1 MNRRGFSLYLTF
13 LISTVI
19 FLLVTTSYEISK
31 TALDLGRSEAI
42 ETQLF
47 HAADGGLERGL
58 AHLRQKYAPF
68 TMNYSSVINSRRRLV
83 INVEAIKVN
92 GLIDLLV
99 SANLFEGNRELA
111 SRKLKRSGIKNLHG
125 RNGIGKLVEAT

>member
-19 FLLVTTSYEISK
+19 FLLVTASYEISK

-42 ETQLF
+42 ETQIF
-47 HAADGGLERGL
+47 HAADGGIERGL
-58 AHLRQKYAPF
+58 ARLRKQYAPF
-68 TMNYSSVINSRRRLV
+68 SMSYSSIINRRRRLV
-83 INVEAIKVN
+83 INVEAVKSG
-92 GLIDLLV
+92 GLMDLLV
-99 SANLFEGNRELA
+99 SAALFEGNREVA
-111 SRKLKRSGIKNLHG
+111 RRQLKRSGIEDLRG

>member
-1 MNRRGFSLYLTF
+1 LNRRGFSLYLTF

-19 FLLVTTSYEISK
+19 FLLVTTSYEISR

-42 ETQLF
+42 ETQVF
-47 HAADGGLERGL
+47 HAADGGIERGL
-58 AHLRQKYAPF
+58 TRLRKQYAPF
-68 TMNYSSVINSRRRLV
+68 KMSYSSIISQHRRLV
-83 INVEAIKVN
+83 IEVEAVKSG

-99 SANLFEGNRELA
+99 SAGLFEGNREVA
-111 SRKLKRSGIKNLHG
+111 RQHLKRSGIENLKG

>member
-1 MNRRGFSLYLTF
+1 MNRHGFSLYLTF

-19 FLLVTTSYEISK
+19 FLLVTASYEISK

-42 ETQLF
+42 ETQIF

-58 AHLRQKYAPF
+58 ARLRKHYAPF
-68 TMNYSSVINSRRRLV
+68 SMSYSSVINRRRRMV
-83 INVEAIKVN
+83 INVQAVKTD
-92 GLIDLLV
+92 GSIDLLV

-111 SRKLKRSGIKNLHG
+111 GRQLKRSGIKNMQG

>member
-19 FLLVTTSYEISK
+19 FLLVTASYEISK

-42 ETQLF
+42 ETQIF
-47 HAADGGLERGL
+47 HAADGGMERGL
-58 AHLRQKYAPF
+58 ARLRQKYAPF
-68 TMNYSSVINSRRRLV
+68 TLNYSSVINNYRRLV
-83 INVEAIKVN
+83 INVEAVKSD

-99 SANLFEGNRELA
+99 SASLFEGSREMA
-111 SRKLKRSGIKNLHG
+111 RQQLKRTGIENLKG
-125 RNGIGKLVEAT
+125 RNGIGRLVEAT

>member
-1 MNRRGFSLYLTF
+1 MSRRGFSLYLTF

-19 FLLVTTSYEISK
+19 FLLVTASYEISK

-47 HAADGGLERGL
+47 HGADGGIERGL
-58 AHLRQKYAPF
+58 AHLRKKYAPF

-83 INVEAIKVN
+83 INVEAVKIN

>member
-13 LISTVI
+13 LITTVI

-42 ETQLF
+42 ETQVF

-58 AHLRQKYAPF
+58 ARLRKKYAPF

-83 INVEAIKVN
+83 INVEAVKN
-92 GLIDLLV
+92 GNLIDLLV
-99 SANLFEGNRELA
+99 SALLFEGNREVA
-111 SRKLKRSGIKNLHG
+111 GQKLKRSEIENRSG

>member
-1 MNRRGFSLYLTF
+1 MNRRGFSLDLTF
-13 LISTVI
+13 LITTVI

-42 ETQLF
+42 ETQVF

-58 AHLRQKYAPF
+58 ARLRKKYAPF

-83 INVEAIKVN
+83 INVEAVKN
-92 GLIDLLV
+92 GNLIDLLV
-99 SANLFEGNRELA
+99 SALLFEGNREVA
-111 SRKLKRSGIKNLHG
+111 GQKLKRSEIENRSG

>member
-31 TALDLGRSEAI
+31 TALDLGRSEAV
-42 ETQLF
+42 ETQVF
-47 HAADGGLERGL
+47 HAGDGGIERGL
-58 AHLRQKYAPF
+58 ARLRKQYAPF
-68 TMNYSSVINSRRRLV
+68 SMSYSSVINRRRRLV
-83 INVEAIKVN
+83 INVEAVKN
-92 GLIDLLV
+92 GGLMDLLV
-99 SANLFEGNRELA
+99 SAALFEGNREVT
-111 SRKLKRSGIKNLHG
+111 RRQLKRSGIENLRG